1 MRLLITRPEED
12 GGRLAGHARA
22 LGWEP
27 VLLPLLKIE
36 HLGTPALPL
45 DGVQALIATSRN
57 ALRALGGNASFE
69 AAKRLPIYCVGEAT
83 AALAEELGFEHRH
96 VGEGTGRELVPLI
109 ARTAKPDAGALLYLT
124 GEHIAFD
131 LASVLAALR
140 FTVRRTI
147 LYRAV
152 ENSESGQLLA
162 AYLRQG
168 LHGAVL
174 MSPRTAEIFA
184 NLLTAN
190 LLTTNGQAAIRDL
203 TCYCY
208 SAAVAKPLEDF
219 KGLRLQIAARPVESD
234 LLSLIDSAAA

>member
-12 GGRLAGHARA
+12 GSRLAAHVRA

-36 HLGTPALPL
+36 YTDAPALPL
-45 DGVQALIATSRN
+45 DGAQALIATSRN
-57 ALRALGGNASFE
+57 GLRALARNASFE
-69 AAKRLPIYCVGEAT
+69 AAKRLPIYCVGEGT
-83 AALAEELGFEHRH
+83 AALAEEFGFNERH

-109 ARTAKPDAGALLYLT
+109 ARTAKPDTGALLYLT

-140 FTVRRTI
+140 FTVRRFI
-147 LYRAV
+147 LYHAV
-152 ENSESGQLLA
+152 ENPDTGQLLG
-162 AYLRQG
+162 AYLRRG

-184 NLLTAN
+184 NLLTTD

-208 SAAVAKPLEDF
+208 STAVAKPLEAF
-219 KGLRLQIAARPVESD
+219 KGLRLKIAARPVESD
-234 LLSLIDSAAA
+234 LLSLIGSTTV

>member
-12 GGRLAGHARA
+12 GRRLAAHVHA

-36 HLGTPALPL
+36 YLDVPALPVA
-45 DGVQALIATSRN
+45 GVQALIATSRN
-57 ALRALGGNASFE
+57 ALRALARNASFE
-69 AAKRLPIYCVGEAT
+69 MAKRLPMYCVGEGT
-83 AALAEELGFEHRH
+83 AALAEELGFQQRH
-96 VGEGTGRELVPLI
+96 VGEGTGKELVPLI
-109 ARTAKPDAGALLYLT
+109 ARTAKPGAGALLYLT

-131 LASVLAALR
+131 LASVLRALR

-152 ENSESGQLLA
+152 ENPESPQLLA

-174 MSPRTAEIFA
+174 MSPRTAEVFA
-184 NLLTAN
+184 S
-190 LLTTNGQAAIRDL
+190 LLTTNGQAAISDL

-234 LLSLIDSAAA
+234 LLSLIGSTTV